1 MRNPLNSRIPRE
13 IRREAGKYAVI
24 FLFMLAIISVTSGF
38 LIADASLKKAYDDSF
53 EKYNIEDGDFE
64 VEEPADDGLI
74 AEIESGG
81 VKLYEN
87 YYKEVPSVGGSKLR
101 LFKPREEVNKICLLK
116 GDMPENDSEIAL
128 DRLYMKSNSLSL
140 GDELSLGGREY
151 RITGIVALPDYS
163 ALYENV
169 SDFMFDTE
177 MFGVGAVTANCFDGA
192 LGKTE
197 THYSYSWKYNEPP
210 ADHFGAEAAEQSDE
224 FLRHLSGKCEL
235 MNYVPTC
242 RNSAIKFSG
251 NDIGHDRV
259 MFMVMLY
266 MLIVIIAF
274 VSAVTVT
281 NTIAKEANVIGTLRA
296 SGYTKH
302 ELIRHY
308 MAAPIIV
315 LLIASLIGNILG
327 YTVMKEYMA
336 EMYLGSYSL
345 VSYKTIWNADAFI
358 DTTIIPFIILAVIN
372 YAILASKLTLS
383 PLKFLR
389 RDLKRHQRKKAFKLN
404 TKIPIMIRYRLRVLF
419 QNIPGYIMIFA
430 GMFFASIVMIFSLLF
445 APLLDDFDKNTEKS
459 MLAPHQY
466 ILKMPVETAEESA
479 EKFAAGNLKIVR
491 GDFSEDVSVYG
502 IVSGS
507 RYYKSDIS
515 DGKIEVSSA
524 YADKYRLHRG
534 DRITLHEEF
543 GDREYKFTIGGI
555 YNYPSTLA
563 VFMDI
568 DSFNETFEQPEGSFS
583 GYFSEEELTDIDS
596 KSIATE
602 ITLDDLKKTSR
613 QLRRSMGSLMKV
625 FSLLG
630 VGVIIL
636 VVYLLS
642 KVMIEKNTQSI
653 SVAKILGYNS
663 SEISGIYLRT
673 TTIVTIA
680 SMIFCLPL
688 VTLALDLVWRSMMM
702 EYAGWLAPV
711 VPFSAYVKTI
721 LLGAATYIVTALI
734 LKRKINK
741 VPMDEALKNTE

>member
-1 MRNPLNSRIPRE
+1 VRNPLNSRIPRD

-24 FLFMLAIISVTSGF
+24 FLFMLAIISVVSGF
-38 LIADASLKKAYDDSF
+38 LIADASLKKAYDESF
-53 EKYNIEDGDFE
+53 EKYNIEDGYFE
-64 VEEPADDGLI
+64 IEQPADDELI
-74 AEIESGG
+74 AGIEDGG
-81 VKLYEN
+81 VKLYKN
-87 YYKEVPSVGGSKLR
+87 YYKEVPSVGGSKIR
-101 LFKPREEVNKICLLK
+101 IFKPRDEVNKICLLK
-116 GDMPENDSEIAL
+116 GDMPESDSEIAL

-140 GDELSLGGREY
+140 DDMISLDSRDFK
-151 RITGIVALPDYS
+151 ITGIVALPDYS
-163 ALYENV
+163 ALYENI

-177 MFGVGAVTANCFDGA
+177 MFGVGTVTASCFDGA
-192 LGKTE
+192 LDTAD
-197 THYSYSWKYNEPP
+197 THYCYSWKYNEPP
-210 ADHFGAEAAEQSDE
+210 AESFGKEAADKSNE

-251 NDIGHDRV
+251 DDIGHDRV
-259 MFMVMLY
+259 MFIVMLY

-308 MAAPIIV
+308 MAAPLIV
-315 LLIASLIGNILG
+315 LMTASVIGNILG

-345 VSYKTIWNADAFI
+345 VSYKTVWNADAFI
-358 DTTIIPFIILAVIN
+358 DTTVIPFIILAVI
-372 YAILASKLTLS
+372 YYVILASKLTLS

-445 APLLDDFDKNTEKS
+445 APLLDNFDKDTEKS
-459 MLAPHQY
+459 MLASHQY
-466 ILKMPVETAEESA
+466 ILKVPVGTAEESA
-479 EKFAAGNLKIVR
+479 ERFAAGNLKIVR
-491 GDFSEDVSVYG
+491 GDFSEGVSVYG
-502 IVSGS
+502 IIHGS
-507 RYYKSDIS
+507 RYYKSEIS
-515 DGKIEVSSA
+515 KGKVDVSSA
-524 YADKYRLHRG
+524 YADKYRLHKG
-534 DRITLHEEF
+534 DSITLHEEF
-543 GDREYKFTIGGI
+543 GDKKYKFTIGGI
-555 YNYPSTLA
+555 YNYLSTLA

-568 DSFNETFEQPEGSFS
+568 DSFNTTFEQPENSFS
-583 GYFSEEELTDIDS
+583 GYFSENEITDIDK

-602 ITLDDLKKTSR
+602 ITLDDLRKTSR
-613 QLRRSMGSLMKV
+613 QLRRSMGNLMAV

-680 SMIFCLPL
+680 SMVFCMPF
-688 VTLALDLVWRSMMM
+688 VTLALDAVWRSMMM

-711 VPFSAYVKTI
+711 VPFSAYVKTF
-721 LLGAATYIVTALI
+721 LLGTATYIVTALI
-734 LKRKINK
+734 LKYKINK